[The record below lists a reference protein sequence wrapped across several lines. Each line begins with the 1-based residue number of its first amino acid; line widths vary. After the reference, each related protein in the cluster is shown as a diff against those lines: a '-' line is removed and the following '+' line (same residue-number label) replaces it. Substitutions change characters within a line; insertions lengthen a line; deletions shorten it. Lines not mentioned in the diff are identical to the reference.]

1 MVLVPLVRAGKRG
14 SHFLLDLAR
23 WCLFSQGHEVQSRL
37 GVGPG
42 VSSPRT
48 CGVTSVVAP
57 MSQEAGTRE
66 ADQAGYVLC
75 SGHLVTS
82 GMEIDSPVSSAF
94 LIIKLYILRRYV
106 FTCTTV
112 RTDSEPSCVPLPSFP
127 KGSISQSCSTMSHPG
142 YQRWMQSKFRLLLS
156 RGCTFVA
163 TPTSLLPSPS

>member
-1 MVLVPLVRAGKRG
+1 MPREGHPSSTLVL
-14 SHFLLDLAR
+14 
-23 WCLFSQGHEVQSRL
+23 LFSPLAGLPLFLEGLPCAQREVE
-37 GVGPG
+37 P
-42 VSSPRT
+42 
-48 CGVTSVVAP
+48 CGVTSIVAP

-82 GMEIDSPVSSAF
+82 GMEIDSPVSFAF
-94 LIIKLYILRRYV
+94 LIIKLYILRRCV